1 MRDLI
6 FNKIESVLH
15 SLGYPKENIIIEVP
29 KNPDHGDFS
38 SNIAMTLVKLVK
50 QSSFDIAQ
58 QIIQK
63 LLDDNNDG
71 FFSDISIAGPGFI
84 NFKINSEFINSQL
97 LFILEKSNDFGKS
110 DIGKG
115 QRVLVEFV
123 SANPTGP
130 LTVGHGRGAILGDTA
145 GNILEW
151 NGFDVQREYYF
162 NDAGRQMRILANSVY
177 ARYLEI
183 LGESSD
189 FPEEGYHGTYIK
201 DIAQVVFDEHKDSL
215 INKPESSVFKDTA
228 ESIIFNDIKNS
239 LSNLGVVFDTF
250 FNEHRLYDS
259 GEIEE
264 VLSVFR
270 KKDMLYEKDG
280 ATWFKGTTV
289 GRNADK
295 VLIKST
301 GEPTY
306 RLPDIAYHQNKFR
319 RNYDLIIDVF
329 GADHSDTFPDVV
341 AGIKEL
347 GFSDEKMKILIH
359 QFVTIVEDGVQVKM
373 STRKANFITLDELS
387 KDVGSD
393 VVRYFFLMRGMNT
406 HLNFDINLA
415 KNQSDENPV
424 FYLQYAHARVCNII
438 KRAEANGHQL
448 DTSADLSLLKED
460 IENQLI
466 RKLLEFPEIVKYSAD
481 TLEPQPIANYLND
494 ISGLFHKF
502 YAHHRVI
509 SDDIDLTSTRL
520 ILVQSVKIV
529 LANGLKVLGISAPE
543 RM

>member
-1 MRDLI
+1 MP
-6 FNKIESVLH
+6 KII
-15 SLGYPKENIIIEVP
+15 KI
-29 KNPDHGDFS
+29 
-38 SNIAMTLVKLVK
+38 KL
-50 QSSFDIAQ
+50 
-58 QIIQK
+58 
-63 LLDDNNDG
+63 
-71 FFSDISIAGPGFI
+71 FI
-84 NFKINSEFINSQL
+84 NQTA
-97 LFILEKSNDFGKS
+97 LFI
-110 DIGKG
+110 
-115 QRVLVEFV
+115 
-123 SANPTGP
+123 T
-130 LTVGHGRGAILGDTA
+130 
-145 GNILEW
+145 
-151 NGFDVQREYYF
+151 
-162 NDAGRQMRILANSVY
+162 
-177 ARYLEI
+177 
-183 LGESSD
+183 
-189 FPEEGYHGTYIK
+189 
-201 DIAQVVFDEHKDSL
+201 
-215 INKPESSVFKDTA
+215 FK
-228 ESIIFNDIKNS
+228 
-239 LSNLGVVFDTF
+239 
-250 FNEHRLYDS
+250 
-259 GEIEE
+259 
-264 VLSVFR
+264 
-270 KKDMLYEKDG
+270 
-280 ATWFKGTTV
+280 
-289 GRNADK
+289 
-295 VLIKST
+295 
-301 GEPTY
+301 
-306 RLPDIAYHQNKFR
+306 
-319 RNYDLIIDVF
+319 YDLIIDVF